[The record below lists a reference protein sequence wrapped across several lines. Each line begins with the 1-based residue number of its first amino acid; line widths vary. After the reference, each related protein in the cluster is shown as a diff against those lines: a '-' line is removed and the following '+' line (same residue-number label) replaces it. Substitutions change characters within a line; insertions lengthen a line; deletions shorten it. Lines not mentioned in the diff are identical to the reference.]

1 MKQVQNT
8 QAQLEQMDRTGWSD
22 FYGDNRAQALE
33 DLKSYND
40 QLMKSMEDV
49 EDLIEEI
56 KKSYLDMM
64 DEAADKFQDQVDMYG
79 QVKDI
84 IDHDMNII
92 KLVYGEDSYAD
103 LEKYY
108 QMQEDNNNKQLD
120 FLRQQKDFWYAQM
133 QTLEQ
138 GSEE

>member
-1 MKQVQNT
+1 
-8 QAQLEQMDRTGWSD
+8 
-22 FYGDNRAQALE
+22 
-33 DLKSYND
+33 
-40 QLMKSMEDV
+40 MKSMEDV

-64 DEAADKFQDQVDMYG
+64 DEAADKFQDQVDMYK

-92 KLVYGEDSYAD
+92 QLVYGEDSYAD

-120 FLRQQKDFWYAQM
+120 FLRQQKDF
-133 QTLEQ
+133 
-138 GSEE
+138 